1 MKTEGDTDTCL
12 ITGSTLLPGNKLI
25 LADLGNYKVKLVN
38 LQTSRVTAEL
48 KTSSKPW
55 DIASISGDTVAVT
68 VPDSRKIVIVKVTDQ
83 LRLDRELPVDGECHA
98 VVHSNGNLIVSYINP
113 SKIEIMSLDGKSKR
127 KIAHSESFRC
137 PWYMALSHDNK
148 SVYVSDEDGDCVTR
162 LSMDGVVQETYEDVE
177 LDEPSCVVS
186 VGQQGR
192 LLVCGYDS
200 DNIHLLEPGLTQG
213 KVLLQMIDSPYSLS
227 YCHSTGRLYVGM
239 RIYDNI
245 EVYQLS

>member
-1 MKTEGDTDTCL
+1 VKTEGDTDTCL

-83 LRLDRELPVDGECHA
+83 LRLNRELPVDGECRA
-98 VVHSNGNLIVSYINP
+98 VLHSNGNLIVSYNNP
-113 SKIEIMSLDGKSKR
+113 GKIEIMSLDGKATR
-127 KIAHSESFRC
+127 KIAQSESFQN
-137 PWYMALSHDNK
+137 PYYMTLSENNKAL
-148 SVYVSDEDGDCVTR
+148 YVSDCDGGCVTR
-162 LSMDGVVQETYEDVE
+162 LSLDGAVEATYEDEE
-177 LDEPSCVVS
+177 LFLPTGVVG

-192 LLVCGYDS
+192 LLVCGGGS
-200 DNIHLLEPGLTQG
+200 GNIHLLEPGLTQG
-213 KVLLQMIDSPYSLS
+213 KLLLQGIGCPQSLS
-227 YCHSTGRLYVGM
+227 YCHSTDRLYVGM
-239 RIYDNI
+239 LSDNI
-245 EVYQLS
+245 KVYQLS